1 MFGIVIVAH
10 GGLAKEFLCAT
21 EHVVGV
27 SPRIKAISIFPN
39 DNSYDKE
46 KEIREAITIVE
57 AGFGAVLVTDMHG
70 STAANL
76 ALKAGNGL
84 NSCVLF
90 GANLPLLL
98 KLVKVRN
105 LTVDKA
111 VKLALDAGRKYIDC
125 VNIRPGSIKGFYD

>member
-1 MFGIVIVAH
+1 VAH
-10 GGLAKEFLCAT
+10 GGLAKEYLCAM

-27 SPRIKAISIFPN
+27 SPRIKAISIFPY
-39 DNSYDKE
+39 DNSYEKE
-46 KEIREAITIVE
+46 QEIREALTMVE
-57 AGFGAVLVTDMHG
+57 AGFGTVIVTDMHG

-76 ALKAGNGL
+76 ALKAARGQNR
-84 NSCVLF
+84 SVLF

-111 VKLALDAGRKYIDC
+111 VKLALDAGRKYIDSIE
-125 VNIRPGSIKGFYD
+125 IRLE

>member
-10 GGLAKEFLCAT
+10 GGLAKEYLCAM

-27 SPRIKAISIFPN
+27 SPRIKAISISPN

-76 ALKAGNGL
+76 ALKAAKGL
-84 NSCVLF
+84 SSSVIF

>member
-1 MFGIVIVAH
+1 MAH
-10 GGLAKEFLCAT
+10 GGLAKEYLCAM

-27 SPRIKAISIFPN
+27 SSRIKAISIFPN

-57 AGFGAVLVTDMHG
+57 AGFGAVLVADMHG

-76 ALKAGNGL
+76 ALKAAKGL
-84 NSCVLF
+84 NSSVLF

>member
-1 MFGIVIVAH
+1 ML
-10 GGLAKEFLCAT
+10 LAAQEYLRAM

-27 SPRIKAISIFPN
+27 NPRIRAISIFPN

-46 KEIREAITIVE
+46 KEIREAITIVG

-70 STAANL
+70 STPANL
-76 ALKAGNGL
+76 ALKASEGL
-84 NSCVLF
+84 NSRVVF

-105 LTVDKA
+105 FTVDKA

-125 VNIRPGSIKGFYD
+125 ADIKP

>member
-10 GGLAKEFLCAT
+10 GGLAKEYLCAI

-39 DNSYDKE
+39 DNTYDKE

-76 ALKAGNGL
+76 ALKAAKGL
-84 NSCVLF
+84 YSSVLF

-125 VNIRPGSIKGFYD
+125 VNILPGSIKGFYD

>member
-1 MFGIVIVAH
+1 MAH
-10 GGLAKEFLCAT
+10 SGLATEYLCAM

-76 ALKAGNGL
+76 SLKAAKGL
-84 NSCVLF
+84 NSSVLL
-90 GANLPLLL
+90 GVNLPLVL
-98 KLVKVRN
+98 KLVKGRN

>member
-1 MFGIVIVAH
+1 MAH
-10 GGLAKEFLCAT
+10 GGLAKEYLCAM

-39 DNSYDKE
+39 DNSYYKE
-46 KEIREAITIVE
+46 KEIGEVIKIVE
-57 AGFGAVLVTDMHG
+57 AGFGVVLVTDMHG
-70 STAANL
+70 STPTNL
-76 ALKAGNGL
+76 ALKAAKGL
-84 NSCVLF
+84 NSSVLF

>member
-10 GGLAKEFLCAT
+10 GGLAKEYLCAM

-46 KEIREAITIVE
+46 REIREAITIVE
-57 AGFGAVLVTDMHG
+57 EGFGVVLVTDMHG

-76 ALKAGNGL
+76 ALKAAKEL
-84 NSCVLF
+84 NSSVLF

-125 VNIRPGSIKGFYD
+125 VNIRLGSIKGFYD

>member
-1 MFGIVIVAH
+1 MAH
-10 GGLAKEFLCAT
+10 GGLAKEYLCAM

-57 AGFGAVLVTDMHG
+57 GGFGVVLVTDMHG

-76 ALKAGNGL
+76 ALKAVKGL
-84 NSCVLF
+84 KSSVLF

-111 VKLALDAGRKYIDC
+111 VTLALDSGRKYIDC
-125 VNIRPGSIKGFYD
+125 VNIRPVSIKGFYD

>member
-1 MFGIVIVAH
+1 
-10 GGLAKEFLCAT
+10 
-21 EHVVGV
+21 
-27 SPRIKAISIFPN
+27 
-39 DNSYDKE
+39 
-46 KEIREAITIVE
+46 
-57 AGFGAVLVTDMHG
+57 MHG

-76 ALKAGNGL
+76 ALKAAKGL
-84 NSCVLF
+84 NSSVLF